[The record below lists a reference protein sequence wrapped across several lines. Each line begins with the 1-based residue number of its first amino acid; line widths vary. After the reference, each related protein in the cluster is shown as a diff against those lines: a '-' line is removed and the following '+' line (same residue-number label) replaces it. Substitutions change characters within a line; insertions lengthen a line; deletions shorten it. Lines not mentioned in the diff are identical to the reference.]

1 MAHPWPLF
9 ELRVRT
15 PRLELRLPTDE
26 DLLSF
31 LEVAGAGVHEPEV
44 MPFLVSW
51 TDLPSPEFERSFLRY
66 MWGTRASWTPTSWH
80 LLLGVFRD
88 GFPLGVQELWASDF
102 PTLRTVHSGSWLG
115 RSCQRQ
121 GVGTEMRAAVL
132 FLAFEGLGALAAESG
147 AMEGNDAS
155 ARVSQ
160 KLGYRANG
168 ESLVAPRGRP
178 VVEHRFRLTRE
189 DWRRELF
196 PVELAGLDAC
206 LGMFGVG

>member
-26 DLLSF
+26 DLLTL
-31 LEVAGAGVHEPEV
+31 LEVARAGVHEPGV
-44 MPFLVSW
+44 MPFRVPW

-66 MWGTRASWTPTSWH
+66 MWGTRAGWTPTSWH

-88 GFPLGVQELWASDF
+88 GLPLGVQELWASDF
-102 PTLRTVHSGSWLG
+102 PTRRTVHTGSWLG
-115 RSCQRQ
+115 RSYQRQ
-121 GVGTEMRAAVL
+121 GVGTEMRTAVL

-147 AMEGNDAS
+147 ALEGNDAS

-168 ESLVAPRGRP
+168 ESLVAPRGTP

-189 DWRRELF
+189 DWRRDLF